1 MVKAT
6 LLRTSALRSWILF
19 LKNVEVYIHIFS
31 GGQDKILLVGLPNF
45 NIVIK
50 KTHTL
55 FSTCQMKS
63 DIPVDAFFSFLFFC
77 CFLPSKNL
85 LIICFPSFCPTE
97 FLSCCFDSLRFFP
110 DKFFFQF
117 VIVPSSLTQLPMLL
131 LAYRTTRFM
140 SRCVLPIIFSILCPW
155 QGKGLPLSDGKREGR
170 ACQRCDLNWCSHLEG
185 VRATARNTQVSS
197 ASDMCP
203 VL

>member
-1 MVKAT
+1 
-6 LLRTSALRSWILF
+6 
-19 LKNVEVYIHIFS
+19 
-31 GGQDKILLVGLPNF
+31 
-45 NIVIK
+45 
-50 KTHTL
+50 
-55 FSTCQMKS
+55 MKS

-185 VRATARNTQVSS
+185 VRATARNTRCHQLQTCALCCSKAGFLLLLSFAELTFFLVCFP
-197 ASDMCP
+197 ASTYLAVFS
-203 VL
+203 VLVFSHL